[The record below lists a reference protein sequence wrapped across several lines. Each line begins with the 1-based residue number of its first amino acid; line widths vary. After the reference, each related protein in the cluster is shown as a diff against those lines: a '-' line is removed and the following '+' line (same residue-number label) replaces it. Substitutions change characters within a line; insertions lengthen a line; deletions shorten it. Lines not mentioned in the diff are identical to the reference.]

1 MLPGRSGVRPST
13 FDQTVRVCELL
24 YKKLEI
30 GEYAGPSGLKRINL
44 DWSVLYT
51 QSNGM
56 GTALLYYLL
65 HMYRYM
71 VLGLQGGTPCL
82 SSTSTQNSR
91 KPQRKDNLWGSQI
104 KRDPI
109 TRDYLDLPL
118 RKMFSS
124 RSQLREHQRSG
135 GDFEETLQNLLER
148 DQYSV
153 ATLGPSFYRRLA
165 LGGKDNMSKWDL
177 DDWDRWKKP
186 GWKHDARHPYKTDC
200 QWQ

>member
-65 HMYRYM
+65 HMYHYM

-91 KPQRKDNLWGSQI
+91 KPKGKTTYGVPKSKGTLLPETIWISPYGKCFHLDRNCESIKD
-104 KRDPI
+104 
-109 TRDYLDLPL
+109 
-118 RKMFSS
+118 
-124 RSQLREHQRSG
+124 RE
-135 GDFEETLQNLLER
+135 
-148 DQYSV
+148 
-153 ATLGPSFYRRLA
+153 ATLRRLCKIC
-165 LGGKDNMSKWDL
+165 LKETST
-177 DDWDRWKKP
+177 P
-186 GWKHDARHPYKTDC
+186 
-200 QWQ
+200 